1 MQQLYDCLQN
11 VIGLSETACECWDTG
26 KPLDFAALNVSES
39 GLYLSEP
46 DTISVKLSNTAAD
59 CEVGGVW
66 DMLNKA
72 RAKGIKDVVNMFIEL
87 TQARLT
93 QKKNGVNE
101 FVGTDIKNSS
111 FTKNADF
118 QGFYLEPHY
127 MKGGQWIID
136 KVQLALNGITVPV
149 AVEVFVYSSLD
160 LTTSLG
166 STTINLTTSNTFVEA
181 DFATPITIDLG
192 AIRDD
197 LNERILFVYELPTG
211 TSPVNN
217 ELEIGCSSCGG
228 NSQRYKRNPYLNWT
242 CTAVGFESASIAAL
256 DSPQYTSSY
265 ARGLRVNSNFHCDW
279 WSWLCDI
286 ATDFQTTSIVGSD
299 NVNLGTALAATIQA
313 ASIASMYKSIIERT
327 TLSKYALLQESVNY
341 YQKAGHWAKKTAQ
354 YTAFLVENIPSDSSD
369 CLRCKDKGNI
379 RVSKLY

>member
-11 VIGLSETACECWDTG
+11 VIGLSDTSCDCWDSD
-26 KPLDFAALNVSES
+26 KPVDFATLNASES

-93 QKKNGVNE
+93 QKRNTVND
-101 FVGTDIKNSS
+101 FIGTNIKNSF
-111 FTKNADF
+111 FTAKEDY
-118 QGFYLEPHY
+118 QGFYLEPYY
-127 MKGGQWIID
+127 MKGGKWLID
-136 KVQLALNGITVPV
+136 KVELALQNITVPV
-149 AVEVFVYSSLD
+149 AVDLFVYSSLD
-160 LTTSLG
+160 LTTPLG
-166 STTINLTTSNTFVEA
+166 STTINLTPSNTFTEA

-192 AIRDD
+192 EIRED
-197 LNERILFVYELPTG
+197 LNERILFVYQLPSG
-211 TSPVNN
+211 TNPVNN

-228 NSQRYKRNPYLNWT
+228 HGMRYKRNPYLNWT
-242 CTAVGFESASIAAL
+242 CKAVGFEVDSIANL
-256 DSPQYTSSY
+256 DSIRYTSSY
-265 ARGLRVNSNFHCDW
+265 ARGLRVNSNFYCDW
-279 WSWLCDI
+279 WSWLCEV
-286 ATDFQTTSIVGSD
+286 ATDFQTTSIVGKT

-313 ASIASMYKSIIERT
+313 ASVASMYKSITERT
-327 TLSKYALLQESVNY
+327 TLSKYALLQENVNY
-341 YQKAGHWAKKTAQ
+341 YAKAGHWAKKTAS
-354 YTAFLVENIPSDSSD
+354 YVAFLVDNIPSDSSD

>member
-11 VIGLSETACECWDTG
+11 VIGLSDTSCDCWDSD
-26 KPLDFAALNVSES
+26 KPIDFATLNESKS
-39 GLYLSEP
+39 GLFISEP
-46 DTISVKLSNTAAD
+46 DTISVKLSNTSTD

-72 RAKGIKDVVNMFIEL
+72 RSKGIKDVVNMFMEL

-111 FTKNADF
+111 FTPKADF
-118 QGFYLEPHY
+118 QGFYLEPYY
-127 MKGGQWIID
+127 MKGGTWLID
-136 KVQLALNGITVPV
+136 KVQLALTGITVSTDIDV
-149 AVEVFVYSSLD
+149 YVYSSLD
-160 LTTSLG
+160 LNTPLG
-166 STTINLTTSNTFVEA
+166 STTLTLTASNTFTEA
-181 DFATPITIDLG
+181 TFTTPISIDLG

-197 LNERILFVYELPTG
+197 LNERILFVYELPAG
-211 TSPVNN
+211 TKPVNN

-228 NSQRYKRNPYLNWT
+228 GHIRYKRNPYLHWT
-242 CTAVGFESASIAAL
+242 CQAVGFESDSIASL
-256 DSPQYTSSY
+256 DSIRYTSSY
-265 ARGLRVNSNFHCDW
+265 ARGLRVNCNFYCDW
-279 WSWLCDI
+279 WSWLCEV
-286 ATDFQTTSIVGSD
+286 ATDFQSTSIIGND

-313 ASIASMYKSIIERT
+313 ASVASMYKSIIERT
-327 TLSKYALLQESVNY
+327 TLSKYALLQDDTNY

-354 YTAFLVENIPSDSSD
+354 YVAFLVENIPTDSSD
-369 CLRCKDKGNI
+369 CLKCKDKGNI